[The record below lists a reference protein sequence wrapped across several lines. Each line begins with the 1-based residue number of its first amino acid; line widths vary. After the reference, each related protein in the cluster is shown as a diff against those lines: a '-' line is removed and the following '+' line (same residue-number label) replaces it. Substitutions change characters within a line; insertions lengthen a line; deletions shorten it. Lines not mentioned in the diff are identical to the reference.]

1 MPASQAHVAT
11 ERASRYLAQLC
22 EHARKMSDPGS
33 HRSRGHRRHGDG
45 GEPPVARHVEWSQT
59 SAVIDFGWGRC
70 TLRASGSELALSVE
84 AGDEQH
90 LQRVQDAIA
99 GRLEAIGR
107 RDRLTV
113 AWNQA
118 GPAGRDRLDAAPIV
132 EALMTPEE
140 RADP

>member
-22 EHARKMSDPGS
+22 EHTRKMSDPGS

-45 GEPPVARHVEWSQT
+45 AEPPVAQHVEWSQT
-59 SAVIDFGWGRC
+59 SGLIDFGWARC
-70 TLRASGSELALSVE
+70 TLRASGSELALSAE
-84 AGDEQH
+84 AGDDQH

-99 GRLEAIGR
+99 ARLEAIGR

-118 GPAGRDRLDAAPIV
+118 RPADPHGLDRRDSAAIV
-132 EALMTPEE
+132 EAP
-140 RADP
+140 